1 MYVYTPQNSKQTDR
15 HGERRHVILGQGFEM
30 TIQLRRC
37 SAKIIFLQV
46 QSDQN
51 DDYICRII
59 FFRNSAQALC
69 PMISHVNIF
78 HPRRQML
85 FRGCVIQNT
94 INYPETDRF
103 IHGCKTFMMD
113 RPMGVPVSPSPNYHL
128 LPRVNR
134 PLMRRTD
141 LACRPMGGQAWLAPA
156 NHGPFRPP
164 GMFCQPGSRRSQ
176 CI

>member
-1 MYVYTPQNSKQTDR
+1 
-15 HGERRHVILGQGFEM
+15 M
-30 TIQLRRC
+30 TTI
-37 SAKIIFLQV
+37 SV
-46 QSDQN
+46 VS
-51 DDYICRII
+51 
-59 FFRNSAQALC
+59 FFYRNSAQVLC
-69 PMISHVNIF
+69 PMILSHVNIF

-85 FRGCVIQNT
+85 FRGCVIQNS